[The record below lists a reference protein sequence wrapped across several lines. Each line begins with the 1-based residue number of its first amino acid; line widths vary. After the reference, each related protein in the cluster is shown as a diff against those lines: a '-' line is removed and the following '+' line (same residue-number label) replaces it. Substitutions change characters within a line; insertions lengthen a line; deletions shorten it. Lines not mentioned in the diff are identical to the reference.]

1 MPLRGLCYTK
11 TLKFRGFISPLHLA
25 NGKLIHTAWHYGTVL
40 KTPWHNVHNG
50 VQHTAQHSVQQCIV
64 VYSCVK

>member
-1 MPLRGLCYTK
+1 MPLRGLFYTK

-25 NGKLIHTAWHYGTVL
+25 NEKLIHTGRHCTVF
-40 KTPWHNVHNG
+40 KTPWHSVHNG